1 MKILRYSF
9 YRFYQLMNKVGN
21 GDVAEYSAIL
31 LMSLLA
37 FINILSLLSLSDI
50 ILNFKVDISQSPK
63 LISLMLL
70 FGLVI
75 LFYFLFVRKDRHL
88 EIAKEYEN
96 ETSKK
101 KIIGNILAL
110 SYILMSFVLLM
121 LCFYLMI
128 QKNRGL
134 ITNYPIP

>member
-37 FINILSLLSLSDI
+37 FGNIISLLLLLDI
-50 ILNFKVDISQSPK
+50 IVNIKVDISQSPK
-63 LISLMLL
+63 LISIMLL
-70 FGLVI
+70 FGLII
-75 LFYFLFVRKDRHL
+75 LFYFLLVRKDKHL
-88 EIAKEYEN
+88 EIAKEYEH

-101 KIIGNILAL
+101 KIMGYVLTI
-110 SYILMSFVLLM
+110 SYILMSIGLLM
-121 LCFYLMI
+121 LCFYLMM

-134 ITNYPIP
+134 M